1 MTVFTAVLSLLRRAC
16 RSYTFPRNGTDSAHA
31 RGGKRSRSRHGGRAG
46 WAHLAGALSLHPFR
60 PADRVHARLDVRRR
74 AAARGGR
81 ARRHVEDEARR
92 RGLARVVLGVNKSNE
107 KALRAY
113 RRNGYAVREAVKK
126 DIGGGF
132 FMDDFIMEKVL

>member
-1 MTVFTAVLSLLRRAC
+1 MTVFTAVLGLLRRAC

-31 RGGKRSRSRHGGRAG
+31 RGGKRSRSRHSGRAG

-81 ARRHVEDEARR
+81 ARRRLRALARRGPALRLLRIRGAARR
-92 RGLARVVLGVNKSNE
+92 RSAAPQALSRGRGSWTRIWL
-107 KALRAY
+107 LRAAA
-113 RRNGYAVREAVKK
+113 RRG
-126 DIGGGF
+126 
-132 FMDDFIMEKVL
+132 